1 MRAYEFKTT
10 INQGIVEIPSTY
22 LKELEKTQNVRVII
36 LTEDENNLNLNELSE
51 QKLSEFLLLPELE
64 EDELL
69 FERNKDTG
77 RDIVL

>member
-10 INQGIVEIPSTY
+10 INQGIVEIPSNY

-36 LTEDENNLNLNELSE
+36 LTEDENNINHYESSE
-51 QKLSEFLLLPELE
+51 HKLSEFLLLPELE

-69 FERNKDTG
+69 FERNQDTG

>member
-36 LTEDENNLNLNELSE
+36 LTEDENNLNHYESSE
-51 QKLSEFLLLPELE
+51 HKLSEFLLLPELE

-69 FERNKDTG
+69 FERNQDTG
-77 RDIVL
+77 RDLVL

>member
-10 INQGIVEIPSTY
+10 INQGIVEIPSNY

-51 QKLSEFLLLPELE
+51 HKLSEFLLLPELE
-64 EDELL
+64 EDDRL

>member
-36 LTEDENNLNLNELSE
+36 LTEDENNIHLNESSE
-51 QKLSEFLLLPELE
+51 HKLSEFLLLPELE
-64 EDELL
+64 ENDLL

-77 RDIVL
+77 RDIIL

>member
-10 INQGIVEIPSTY
+10 INQGIVEIPSNY

-36 LTEDENNLNLNELSE
+36 LTEDENNIHHYESSE
-51 QKLSEFLLLPELE
+51 PKLSEFLSLPELE

-69 FERNKDTG
+69 FERNQDTG
-77 RDIVL
+77 RDIIL